1 MPLLLA
7 LALIVAAFVLA
18 VVMVPFALVF
28 RYRYGTRRRRARVWV
43 ATLNAASL
51 ALSATILLISAAI
64 TTRFLPYSF
73 TAGTAGLACGAVL
86 GLLGLALTRWERD
99 GPSLFYTP
107 SRLLVL
113 AVTLVVT
120 LRIGYGFWRGWH
132 TWRAAQDGRRGSPR
146 SASRARSPRARSSSA
161 TTSSTGPA
169 CDRARYASLVETSAV
184 APFRPHRSALTSR
197 PLSSQMRRVL
207 HILFPH
213 APGAQ

>member
-51 ALSATILLISAAI
+51 ALSATIFLISAAI

-132 TWRAAQDGRRGSPR
+132 TWRAAQEGTSWIAAIGIPGSLAAGAVVIGYYLVYWAGVR
-146 SASRARSPRARSSSA
+146 SRA
-161 TTSSTGPA
+161 
-169 CDRARYASLVETSAV
+169 V
-184 APFRPHRSALTSR
+184 
-197 PLSSQMRRVL
+197 RVTR
-207 HILFPH
+207 
-213 APGAQ
+213 